1 MAASD
6 IRNAQADGAEPVGD
20 EAATTDARPRLP
32 HLNRTDPPAY
42 LQNYLNREAQGG
54 KRHELD
60 GGTAPDSGRTDD
72 TPLYLRRFRDR
83 KSGAHPLESPLPEW
97 EGQDLGVT
105 LARAQITKTKEIVPE
120 DAQQAG
126 AKVLTQVHIIRHGE
140 TQGYSTESG
149 LTPLGSWQVHRRGFD
164 ISKSLRD
171 GERVHIVSAD
181 TNRARQT
188 SEGIRKG
195 LLDGLTMWG
204 REAEVS
210 EVHPM
215 EEFRNFQ
222 VWTPEGLRDVTGA
235 FRLYKKEME
244 KYERVAMGNRP
255 SWLVEIDRFWQTQA
269 GGGDPITLWTQ
280 IPMLN
285 FEPPSAT
292 VRRFWAGIERIRTEY
307 PGDRIIVGTHSGPI
321 RVFAISAFGYD
332 PGEPYN
338 TEEVIVRLLEEK
350 SALIAYRNR
359 VQEVQVPQ
367 LDLLPDWWERLEG
380 AALPSSSRQEARA

>member
-1 MAASD
+1 MTAAD
-6 IRNAQADGAEPVGD
+6 IRDANDASLDEQQIEEIAADGG
-20 EAATTDARPRLP
+20 TQRPRLP
-32 HLNRTDPPAY
+32 HMDRTDPPAY
-42 LQNYLNREAQGG
+42 LQKYLERESHGG
-54 KRHELD
+54 KRHETID
-60 GGTAPDSGRTDD
+60 RERTDE

-83 KSGAHPLESPLPEW
+83 RSGVNALETPLPLW

-105 LARAQITKTKEIVPE
+105 MAKAQITKTKEIVPE
-120 DAQQAG
+120 DKEQAG
-126 AKVLTQVHIIRHGE
+126 PALVTQVHIIRHGE

-164 ISKSLRD
+164 ISKSIRE
-171 GERVHIVSAD
+171 GERVHIVCAD

-204 REAEVS
+204 REAEIS
-210 EVHPM
+210 EVEAM

-235 FRLYKKEME
+235 FRLYKREME
-244 KYERVAMGNRP
+244 KYERVAMGDRP
-255 SWLVEIDRFWQTQA
+255 TWLVEIDRFWKTQQ
-269 GGGDPITLWTQ
+269 GGADPITLWTQ

-292 VRRFWAGIERIRTEY
+292 VRRFWAGIQRIQAEH

-338 TEEVIVRLLEEK
+338 TEEVIVRLVEGN
-350 SALIAYRNR
+350 SAFIAYRNR
-359 VQEVQVPQ
+359 VQEVQVPD
-367 LDLLPDWWERLEG
+367 LDELPDWWEGLSGR
-380 AALPSSSRQEARA
+380 ALPRSLREEEQR

>member
-1 MAASD
+1 MTATDSSP
-6 IRNAQADGAEPVGD
+6 QAVQPRADLPRTERV
-20 EAATTDARPRLP
+20 DA
-32 HLNRTDPPAY
+32 PAY
-42 LQNYLNREAQGG
+42 LQRYLDREARGG
-54 KRHELD
+54 KPHSIEDREEID
-60 GGTAPDSGRTDD
+60 T

-83 KSGAHPLESPLPEW
+83 RSGATALEAPVPQW
-97 EGQDLGVT
+97 EGHDLGVT
-105 LARAQITKTKEIVPE
+105 EGKAMITKTKEIVPGTRDE
-120 DAQQAG
+120 AG
-126 AKVLTQVHIIRHGE
+126 PAVVTQVHVIRHGE

-164 ISKSLRD
+164 ISKGIKD
-171 GERVHIVSAD
+171 GERIHIVCAD

-188 SEGIRKG
+188 SEGIRRG
-195 LLDGLTMWG
+195 LLDGLTMWNK
-204 REAEVS
+204 EAEVS
-210 EVHPM
+210 EVEAM

-244 KYERVAMGNRP
+244 AYERIGSGKRP
-255 SWLVEIDRFWQTQA
+255 SWLVEMDRFWRTQQ
-269 GGGDPITLWTQ
+269 GGADPITLWTQ

-292 VRRFWAGIERIRTEY
+292 VRRFWAGIQRVRAEH

-338 TEEVIVRLLEEK
+338 TEEVIVRLTDEG
-350 SALIAYRNR
+350 SAFIAYRNR
-359 VQEVQVPQ
+359 VQEVQMPE
-367 LDLLPDWWERLEG
+367 LDLLPDWWAGLSGR
-380 AALPSSSRQEARA
+380 ALPASLRGDEELA

>member
-1 MAASD
+1 MT
-6 IRNAQADGAEPVGD
+6 
-20 EAATTDARPRLP
+20 TTDSSPPAAQSRAGLPRTE
-32 HLNRTDPPAY
+32 RVDAPAY
-42 LQNYLNREAQGG
+42 LQRYLDREARGG
-54 KRHELD
+54 KPHSIEDREEID
-60 GGTAPDSGRTDD
+60 T

-83 KSGAHPLESPLPEW
+83 RSGATALEAPVPHW
-97 EGQDLGVT
+97 EGHDLGVT
-105 LARAQITKTKEIVPE
+105 EGKAMITKTKEIVPGSKDE
-120 DAQQAG
+120 AG
-126 AKVLTQVHIIRHGE
+126 PAVVTQVHVIRHGE

-164 ISKSLRD
+164 ISKGIKN
-171 GERVHIVSAD
+171 GERIHIVCAD

-188 SEGIRKG
+188 SEGIRRG
-195 LLDGLTMWG
+195 LLDGLTMWNK
-204 REAEVS
+204 EAEVS
-210 EVHPM
+210 EVEAM

-244 KYERVAMGNRP
+244 AHERLGSGKRP
-255 SWLVEIDRFWQTQA
+255 SWLVEMDRFWRTQQ
-269 GGGDPITLWTQ
+269 GGADPITLWTQ

-292 VRRFWAGIERIRTEY
+292 VRRFWAGIQRIRAEH

-338 TEEVIVRLLEEK
+338 TEEVIVRLTDEG
-350 SALIAYRNR
+350 SAFIAYRNR
-359 VQEVQVPQ
+359 VQEVQVPE
-367 LDLLPDWWERLEG
+367 LDLLPDWWAGLSGR
-380 AALPSSSRQEARA
+380 ALPASLRGDEELA

>member
-1 MAASD
+1 MTASD
-6 IRNAQADGAEPVGD
+6 IRNVQADGAESVGD

-42 LQNYLNREAQGG
+42 LQNYLNRDAQGG

-60 GGTAPDSGRTDD
+60 GGADLDSSRTDD

-83 KSGAHPLESPLPEW
+83 KSGAHPLENRLPEW
-97 EGQDLGVT
+97 EGQELGVT

-120 DAQQAG
+120 DAEQAG

-171 GERVHIVSAD
+171 GERVHIVCAD

-210 EVHPM
+210 EVHAM

-338 TEEVIVRLLEEK
+338 TEEVIVRLLKEK

-380 AALPSSSRQEARA
+380 AALPSSSRPEARA

>member
-1 MAASD
+1 MTASD
-6 IRNAQADGAEPVGD
+6 IRDERAADIEAIAADGGTE
-20 EAATTDARPRLP
+20 RPRLP
-32 HLNRTDPPAY
+32 HMDRTDPPAY
-42 LQNYLNREAQGG
+42 LQKYLERESRGG
-54 KRHELD
+54 KQHQAEGLEADRV
-60 GGTAPDSGRTDD
+60 DD
-72 TPLYLRRFRDR
+72 APLYLRRFRDR
-83 KSGAHPLESPLPEW
+83 KSGATPLEAERPTW
-97 EGQDLGVT
+97 DGQDLGVT
-105 LARAQITKTKEIVPE
+105 MARATITKTKEIVPE
-120 DAQQAG
+120 DATQAG
-126 AKVLTQVHIIRHGE
+126 PALLTQVHIIRHGE

-164 ISKSLRD
+164 ISKSIRD
-171 GERVHIVSAD
+171 GERVHIVCAD

-204 REAEVS
+204 RSAEIS
-210 EVHPM
+210 EVEAM

-235 FRLYKKEME
+235 FRLYKREME
-244 KYERVAMGNRP
+244 KYERVAMGDRP
-255 SWLVEIDRFWQTQA
+255 NWLVDIDRFWKTQQ
-269 GGGDPITLWTQ
+269 GGGDPITFWTQ

-292 VRRFWAGIERIRTEY
+292 VRRFWAGIQRIQEEH

-338 TEEVIVRLLEEK
+338 TEEVIVRLVEGN
-350 SALIAYRNR
+350 SAFIAYRNR
-359 VQEVQVPQ
+359 VQEVQVPD
-367 LDLLPDWWERLEG
+367 LDELPDWWQGLSGR
-380 AALPSSSRQEARA
+380 ALPSSLREEASA

>member
-1 MAASD
+1 MTTSESTHD
-6 IRNAQADGAEPVGD
+6 VNNHDVNSREDDGQVPPSTRAPL
-20 EAATTDARPRLP
+20 PRME
-32 HLNRTDPPAY
+32 RTDPPGY
-42 LQNYLNREAQGG
+42 LQRYREREAASMVTPSA
-54 KRHELD
+54 ETLD
-60 GGTAPDSGRTDD
+60 LERTES

-83 KSGAHPLESPLPEW
+83 LSGANALEQRLPLW

-105 LARAQITKTKEIVPE
+105 NAYSQITKTKEIVPE
-120 DAQQAG
+120 SEEQIG
-126 AKVLTQVHIIRHGE
+126 ATLTTQVHIIRHGE

-164 ISKSLRD
+164 ISKGIKQ
-171 GERVHIVSAD
+171 GERIRIVCAD

-188 SEGIRKG
+188 AEGIRKG
-195 LLDGLTMWG
+195 LLDGLTMWD
-204 REAEVS
+204 RTAEIS
-210 EVHPM
+210 EVTAM

-244 KYERVAMGNRP
+244 KYERVAQGDRP
-255 SWLVEIDRFWQTQA
+255 TWLVEMDRFWSTQA
-269 GGGDPITLWTQ
+269 GGADPITLWIQ

-292 VRRFWAGIERIRTEY
+292 VRRFWAGIQRIMAEY
-307 PGDRIIVGTHSGPI
+307 PGERIIVGTHSGPI

-338 TEEVIVRLLEEK
+338 TEEVIVRMMSK
-350 SALIAYRNR
+350 NSAFIAYRNR
-359 VQEVQVPQ
+359 VQEVMVPD
-367 LDLLPDWWERLEG
+367 LDQLPDWWAGLSGR
-380 AALPSSSRQEARA
+380 ALPTVLRGKE

>member
-1 MAASD
+1 MTAAD
-6 IRNAQADGAEPVGD
+6 IGNAETTREAEIEQIAADGGTE
-20 EAATTDARPRLP
+20 RPRLS
-32 HLNRTDPPAY
+32 HMDRTDPPGY
-42 LQNYLNREAQGG
+42 LQKYLERESRGG
-54 KRHELD
+54 KQHDIDDR
-60 GGTAPDSGRTDD
+60 GGDRTDD
-72 TPLYLRRFRDR
+72 VPLYLRRFRDR
-83 KSGAHPLESPLPEW
+83 RSGVNALETPLPTW

-105 LARAQITKTKEIVPE
+105 MARAQITKTKEIVPE
-120 DAQQAG
+120 SREQASPSL
-126 AKVLTQVHIIRHGE
+126 LTQVHIIRHGE

-164 ISKSLRD
+164 ISKSIRE
-171 GERVHIVSAD
+171 GERVHIVCAD

-204 REAEVS
+204 REAEIS

-215 EEFRNFQ
+215 EEFRNFM

-235 FRLYKKEME
+235 FRLYKREME
-244 KYERVAMGNRP
+244 KYERVALGDRP
-255 SWLVEIDRFWQTQA
+255 TWLVEIDRFWKTQQ
-269 GGGDPITLWTQ
+269 GGADPITLWTQ

-292 VRRFWAGIERIRTEY
+292 VRRFWAGIQRIQDEY

-338 TEEVIVRLLEEK
+338 TEEVIVRLVETN
-350 SALIAYRNR
+350 SAFIAYRNR
-359 VQEVQVPQ
+359 VQEVQVP
-367 LDLLPDWWERLEG
+367 DLEELPDWWEGLSGR
-380 AALPSSSRQEARA
+380 ALPKALREEEQR

>member
-1 MAASD
+1 MTAAD
-6 IRNAQADGAEPVGD
+6 IRDVNDAGLNEQQIEEIAADGG
-20 EAATTDARPRLP
+20 TQRPRLP
-32 HLNRTDPPAY
+32 HLDRTDPPAY
-42 LQNYLNREAQGG
+42 LQKYLERESHGG
-54 KRHELD
+54 KRHETID
-60 GGTAPDSGRTDD
+60 RERTDE

-83 KSGAHPLESPLPEW
+83 RSGVNALETPLPLW

-105 LARAQITKTKEIVPE
+105 MAKAQITKTKEIVPE
-120 DAQQAG
+120 DKEQAG
-126 AKVLTQVHIIRHGE
+126 PALVTQVHIIRHGE

-164 ISKSLRD
+164 ISKSIRE
-171 GERVHIVSAD
+171 GERVHIVCAD

-204 REAEVS
+204 REAEIS
-210 EVHPM
+210 EVEPM

-222 VWTPEGLRDVTGA
+222 VWTPDGLRDVTGA
-235 FRLYKKEME
+235 FRLYKREME
-244 KYERVAMGNRP
+244 KYERVAMGDRP
-255 SWLVEIDRFWQTQA
+255 TWLVEIDRFWKTQQ
-269 GGGDPITLWTQ
+269 GGADPITLWTQ

-292 VRRFWAGIERIRTEY
+292 VRRFWAGIQRIQAEH

-338 TEEVIVRLLEEK
+338 TEEVIVRLVEGN
-350 SALIAYRNR
+350 SAFIAYRNR
-359 VQEVQVPQ
+359 VQEVQVPD
-367 LDLLPDWWERLEG
+367 LDELPDWWEGLSGR
-380 AALPSSSRQEARA
+380 ALPRTLREEEQR

>member
-1 MAASD
+1 MTAAD
-6 IRNAQADGAEPVGD
+6 IRNVNDAGLDEKQIEEIAADGG
-20 EAATTDARPRLP
+20 TQRPRLP
-32 HLNRTDPPAY
+32 HMDRTDPPAY
-42 LQNYLNREAQGG
+42 LQKYLERESHGG
-54 KRHELD
+54 KRHETID
-60 GGTAPDSGRTDD
+60 RERTDE

-83 KSGAHPLESPLPEW
+83 RSGANALETPLPLW
-97 EGQDLGVT
+97 EGHDLGVT
-105 LARAQITKTKEIVPE
+105 MAKAQITKTKEIVPE
-120 DAQQAG
+120 DKEQSGPAL
-126 AKVLTQVHIIRHGE
+126 VTQVHIIRHGE

-164 ISKSLRD
+164 ISKSIRE
-171 GERVHIVSAD
+171 GERVHIVCAD

-204 REAEVS
+204 REAEIS
-210 EVHPM
+210 EVEAM

-235 FRLYKKEME
+235 FRLYKREME
-244 KYERVAMGNRP
+244 KYERVAMGDRP
-255 SWLVEIDRFWQTQA
+255 TWLVEMDRFWKTQQ
-269 GGGDPITLWTQ
+269 GGADPITLWTQ

-292 VRRFWAGIERIRTEY
+292 VRRFWAGIQRIQREH

-338 TEEVIVRLLEEK
+338 TEEVIVRLVQGN
-350 SALIAYRNR
+350 SAFIAYRNR
-359 VQEVQVPQ
+359 VQEVQVPD
-367 LDLLPDWWERLEG
+367 LDQLPDWWEGLSGR
-380 AALPSSSRQEARA
+380 ALPRTLREEEQR

>member
-1 MAASD
+1 MT
-6 IRNAQADGAEPVGD
+6 
-20 EAATTDARPRLP
+20 TTDSSPPAAQSRAGLPRTE
-32 HLNRTDPPAY
+32 RVDAPAY
-42 LQNYLNREAQGG
+42 LQRYLDREARGG
-54 KRHELD
+54 KPHSIEDREEID
-60 GGTAPDSGRTDD
+60 T

-83 KSGAHPLESPLPEW
+83 RSGATALEAPVPHW
-97 EGQDLGVT
+97 EGHDLGVT
-105 LARAQITKTKEIVPE
+105 EGKAMITKTKEIVPGSKDE
-120 DAQQAG
+120 AG
-126 AKVLTQVHIIRHGE
+126 PAVVTQVHVIRHGE

-164 ISKSLRD
+164 ISKGIKN
-171 GERVHIVSAD
+171 GERIHIVCAD

-188 SEGIRKG
+188 SEGIRRG
-195 LLDGLTMWG
+195 LLDGLTMWNK
-204 REAEVS
+204 EAEVS
-210 EVHPM
+210 EVEAM

-244 KYERVAMGNRP
+244 AYERLGSGKRP
-255 SWLVEIDRFWQTQA
+255 SWLVEMDRFWRTQQ
-269 GGGDPITLWTQ
+269 GGADPITLWTQ

-292 VRRFWAGIERIRTEY
+292 VRRFWAGIQRIRAEH

-338 TEEVIVRLLEEK
+338 TEEVIVRLTDEG
-350 SALIAYRNR
+350 SAFIAYRNR
-359 VQEVQVPQ
+359 VQEVQVPE
-367 LDLLPDWWERLEG
+367 LDLLPDWWAGLSGR
-380 AALPSSSRQEARA
+380 ALPASLRGDEELA

>member
-1 MAASD
+1 MTASD
-6 IRNAQADGAEPVGD
+6 TRDEEALIESIAADGG
-20 EAATTDARPRLP
+20 TQRPRLP
-32 HLNRTDPPAY
+32 HMDRTDPPAY
-42 LQNYLNREAQGG
+42 LQKYLEREAGGG
-54 KRHELD
+54 KPHEAEGFEVD
-60 GGTAPDSGRTDD
+60 RTDD
-72 TPLYLRRFRDR
+72 APLYLRRFRDR
-83 KSGAHPLESPLPEW
+83 KTGATPLEAQRPTWNGE
-97 EGQDLGVT
+97 ELGVT
-105 LARAQITKTKEIVPE
+105 LARATITKTKEIVPE
-120 DAQQAG
+120 SAEQAG
-126 AKVLTQVHIIRHGE
+126 PAALTQVHIIRHGE

-164 ISKSLRD
+164 ISKSIRE
-171 GERVHIVSAD
+171 GERVHIVCAD

-204 REAEVS
+204 RTAEIS
-210 EVHPM
+210 EVEPM

-235 FRLYKKEME
+235 FRLYKREME
-244 KYERVAMGNRP
+244 KYERVGMGDRP
-255 SWLVEIDRFWQTQA
+255 NWLVDIDRFYKTQQ
-269 GGGDPITLWTQ
+269 GGADPITLWTQ

-292 VRRFWAGIERIRTEY
+292 VRRFWAGIQRIQQEH

-338 TEEVIVRLLEEK
+338 TEEVIVRLVEGN
-350 SALIAYRNR
+350 SAFIAYRNR
-359 VQEVQVPQ
+359 VQEVQVPN
-367 LDLLPDWWERLEG
+367 LEELPDWWQGLSGR
-380 AALPSSSRQEARA
+380 ALPSSLREEAGA